1 MCKIIVAGASLSQ
14 SEYQTFR
21 VTDQSCDAAIVTRRQ
36 TSQGAALH
44 PTELGHSSM
53 AYHHIPHHAAHVWP
67 QQNLPS
73 SPLTPGC
80 TARHEERQENI
91 AAVVLV

>member
-1 MCKIIVAGASLSQ
+1 VCKIIVAGASSGQ

-21 VTDQSCDAAIVTRRQ
+21 VTDQSCDAAAVTQRQ

-44 PTELGHSSM
+44 PTKLGHSSI
-53 AYHHIPHHAAHVWP
+53 AYHHIPHPTAHVWP

-73 SPLTPGC
+73 LPLTPGC
-80 TARHEERQENI
+80 TARHGEHWESI